1 MRRSLQPLIPFLSCL
16 ALAAGATAKDDKPK
30 PDQLVA
36 SHLAALGSAEKRAA
50 VKSRAATGTVQVVF
64 RLGAQGQL
72 SGPAALLSVGH
83 KARINW
89 AFNQLEYPGEQF
101 GFDGSRVTV
110 GLVRPGVRSNLSE
123 FIYQFDYL
131 LKEGLL
137 GGVLATGWAL
147 LEVPERQP
155 KLDVTGLKKIE
166 GKQLHELRY
175 RPRRGAGD
183 MQVTLYFDP
192 ESWRH
197 VRTQYRLVIP
207 ARMGA
212 TPAESAGQR
221 ETVSMVVEEFGD
233 FKEVD
238 GLTLPHSYRL
248 QYTIEGQ
255 RSTFLADWKMVVQQL
270 LHNQEIDPKF
280 FTVQ

>member
-1 MRRSLQPLIPFLSCL
+1 MRRSLQPLIPYLSCL

-166 GKQLHELRY
+166 GKQLHEVSIAFPWHATTRY
-175 RPRRGAGD
+175 LSCSRI
-183 MQVTLYFDP
+183 
-192 ESWRH
+192 
-197 VRTQYRLVIP
+197 VILLSLCLTRAP
-207 ARMGA
+207 AA
-212 TPAESAGQR
+212 TNAAFVASASR
-221 ETVSMVVEEFGD
+221 FTATTTPTVFAA
-233 FKEVD
+233 
-238 GLTLPHSYRL
+238 T
-248 QYTIEGQ
+248 
-255 RSTFLADWKMVVQQL
+255 
-270 LHNQEIDPKF
+270 
-280 FTVQ
+280 